1 MIAALSALLFTAALA
16 PGSTFTVDPSAST
29 VTYHVVHKLHRV
41 DGVSQTIEGKAVAKD
56 DVTVLAMVRI
66 PVSTFHSG
74 DANRDAHMLEVM
86 EVGKH
91 PFVVFKGLSRLRRG
105 ADLTAGKASMQ
116 GEVELHGVKVPVTVP
131 LTVEERD
138 GAIRVRGHFD
148 LSLEAHRVERPSLL
162 FVKIDDACGID
173 VDLLLRKQER

>member
-1 MIAALSALLFTAALA
+1 
-16 PGSTFTVDPSAST
+16 
-29 VTYHVVHKLHRV
+29 
-41 DGVSQTIEGKAVAKD
+41 
-56 DVTVLAMVRI
+56 
-66 PVSTFHSG
+66 
-74 DANRDAHMLEVM
+74 
-86 EVGKH
+86 
-91 PFVVFKGLSRLRRG
+91 
-105 ADLTAGKASMQ
+105 
-116 GEVELHGVKVPVTVP
+116 VKVPVTVP